1 MQSDWVHSP
10 NPSRRFVPRL
20 AVMATARPPIVMRVG
35 QPLKR
40 GRDRSAGATEF
51 CRRSYEQRLA
61 AVGGQSGCPCWHM
74 TAAASRFGLGWPR
87 FVVPGCDD
95 GVMSPSA
102 SSGAAALRPAERLEV
117 LFEELA
123 ELAGQR

>member
-40 GRDRSAGATEF
+40 GRDRSAGATEI
-51 CRRSYEQRLA
+51 CRPQL
-61 AVGGQSGCPCWHM
+61 G
-74 TAAASRFGLGWPR
+74 AAASSGWWAIRLSLLAYDGSPHPGADWVAEMSDPAAMMRLCPR
-87 FVVPGCDD
+87 
-95 GVMSPSA
+95 
-102 SSGAAALRPAERLEV
+102 
-117 LFEELA
+117 
-123 ELAGQR
+123 